1 MKKKEIIVIVDMQND
16 FITGVFG
23 SKEAEVAVQNAIKYL
38 EDIKDPENKYVIFT
52 QDTHFTKNSID
63 IKYWYYKNTSEGRH
77 LPVLHCEDQTEGWKI
92 HKGLYEIVTTKF
104 KGNYCVISKNSFM
117 TESGFNGLESEL
129 ARLFDWD
136 EKLGFV
142 IDKNE
147 VGITIFGLCTD
158 ICVISNALL
167 IERFIQVEDANSY
180 ANVDLTCIA
189 NCCAGSTP
197 EKHEAAL
204 SVMESCHIK
213 VVR

>member
-1 MKKKEIIVIVDMQND
+1 MKKKKEIIVIVDMQND
-16 FITGVFG
+16 FITGVLG

-38 EDIKDPENKYVIFT
+38 EGIKYPEDTYILAT
-52 QDTHFTKNSID
+52 QDTHFTKNSNGD
-63 IKYWYYKNTSEGRH
+63 WYYENTSEGRH
-77 LPVLHCEDQTEGWKI
+77 LPILHCENKTEGWKI
-92 HKGLYEIVTTKF
+92 HKGLYEVIESKF
-104 KGNYCVISKNSFM
+104 KDNYCTIPKTSFM
-117 TESGFNGLESEL
+117 SESGYNGLESEFV
-129 ARLFDWD
+129 RLFGWD
-136 EKLGFV
+136 DRFDV
-142 IDKNE
+142 DTND

-167 IERFIQVEDANSY
+167 IERYIQSEDNNWY

>member
-16 FITGVFG
+16 FITGVLG

-38 EDIKDPENKYVIFT
+38 EDIKHPEDTYIIAT
-52 QDTHFTKNSID
+52 QDTHFTNSNGD
-63 IKYWYYKNTSEGRH
+63 WNYEKTSEGRH
-77 LPVLHCEDQTEGWKI
+77 LPIIHCKNGTEGWKM
-92 HKGLYEIVTTKF
+92 HKGLYEVMVFKF
-104 KGNYCVISKNSFM
+104 NDNYCTIPKTSFM
-117 TESGFNGLESEL
+117 SESGFNGLESEL
-129 ARLFDWD
+129 DKLLSWDDRFDAD
-136 EKLGFV
+136 TN
-142 IDKNE
+142 D

-167 IERFIQVEDANSY
+167 IERFIQSENGNEF

>member
-16 FITGVFG
+16 FITGVLG

-38 EDIKDPENKYVIFT
+38 EDIKHPEDTYVIFT
-52 QDTHFTKNSID
+52 QDTHFTKNSINNKD
-63 IKYWYYKNTSEGRH
+63 WYYETTSEGRH
-77 LPVLHCEDQTEGWKI
+77 LPILHCEDKTEGWEI
-92 HKGLYEIVTTKF
+92 HKGLYEVITSKF
-104 KGNYCVISKNSFM
+104 NDNYCTIQKASFM
-117 TESGFNGLESEL
+117 VEPDRLNFDLGGLL
-129 ARLFDWD
+129 CCDDRFD
-136 EKLGFV
+136 

-147 VGITIFGLCTD
+147 ISVTIFGLCTD

-167 IERFIQVEDANSY
+167 IEGFIQTEDANSY

>member
-16 FITGVFG
+16 FITGVLG

-38 EDIKDPENKYVIFT
+38 EDIKHSEDTYVIFT
-52 QDTHFTKNSID
+52 QDTHFTKNSTGIED
-63 IKYWYYKNTSEGRH
+63 WYYENTSEGRH
-77 LPVLHCEDQTEGWKI
+77 LPILHCENQTEGWKI
-92 HKGLYEIVTTKF
+92 HKGLYEVITTKF
-104 KGNYCVISKNSFM
+104 KGNCCATSKTSFM
-117 TESGFNGLESEL
+117 SESELFTGLESEL
-129 ARLFDWD
+129 GRLLSWD
-136 EKLGFV
+136 DKFN

-167 IERFIQVEDANSY
+167 VERFIQREDDNLY